1 MKKYF
6 DNLTEALQNFLIEV
20 GELSYFAGR
29 FFKEFWKPP
38 IARISNPCP
47 QNSKNYKMTQQILF
61 LIVV

>member
-6 DNLTEALQNFLIEV
+6 TNVTEALQNFLIEV

-38 IARISNPCP
+38 YEFKELYVSVFILEIALYCW
-47 QNSKNYKMTQQILF
+47 
-61 LIVV
+61 

>member
-38 IARISNPCP
+38 YEFKELLPR
-47 QNSKNYKMTQQILF
+47 
-61 LIVV
+61 